1 MNISEQLQRQKAYF
15 QEGNTLS
22 VDFRLEMLRRLYR
35 EIQSREDAIC
45 QALAQDL
52 GKSDYESYMCE
63 VGLTLSEISYFL
75 RHTRGLAREKT
86 VPTPL
91 AQFAQR

>member
-1 MNISEQLQRQKAYF
+1 MNISEQLQRQKSYF

-63 VGLTLSEISYFL
+63 RWV
-75 RHTRGLAREKT
+75 
-86 VPTPL
+86 
-91 AQFAQR
+91 

>member
-15 QEGNTLS
+15 QGGNTFS

-52 GKSDYESYMCE
+52 GKSDYESYMFE

-75 RHTRGLAREKT
+75 RHTRGLARE
-86 VPTPL
+86 
-91 AQFAQR
+91 